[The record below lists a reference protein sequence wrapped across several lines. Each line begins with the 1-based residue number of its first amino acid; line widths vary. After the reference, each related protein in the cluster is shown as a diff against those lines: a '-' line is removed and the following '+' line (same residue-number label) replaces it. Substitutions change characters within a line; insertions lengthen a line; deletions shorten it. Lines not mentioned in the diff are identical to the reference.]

1 MGKREREMHWNMAK
15 TLEQLGGDET
25 LLQEVLDI
33 FLEEAPKHL
42 AALRLAVAQGIA
54 ETVETTAHTLRGE
67 LGYMGLPEISQKAS
81 ELEEM
86 GRSNDLRGAASF
98 LSQFEADISGL
109 FNSIRSAKAVALV
122 PHVAVVDSSGA
133 EQ

>member
-1 MGKREREMHWNMAK
+1 M
-15 TLEQLGGDET
+15 
-25 LLQEVLDI
+25 
-33 FLEEAPKHL
+33 
-42 AALRLAVAQGIA
+42 
-54 ETVETTAHTLRGE
+54 AHTLKGE

-86 GRSNDLRGAASF
+86 GHSNDLRGAASL

-109 FNSIRSAKAVALV
+109 FDSIRSAKAMALV
-122 PHVAVVDSSGA
+122 PYVAIVDSSGA

>member
-1 MGKREREMHWNMAK
+1 MHWNMAK

-25 LLQEVLDI
+25 LLQDVVDI

-54 ETVETTAHTLRGE
+54 ETVETTAHTLKGE
-67 LGYMGLPEISQKAS
+67 LGYMGPPEISQKAN

-86 GRSNDLRGAASF
+86 GRSNDLRGAASL

-109 FNSIRSAKAVALV
+109 FVSIRSVKAMALV
-122 PHVAVVDSSGA
+122 PHVAIVDSSGG

>member
-1 MGKREREMHWNMAK
+1 MGKREREMDWNMAK

-86 GRSNDLRGAASF
+86 GRSNDLRGAASL